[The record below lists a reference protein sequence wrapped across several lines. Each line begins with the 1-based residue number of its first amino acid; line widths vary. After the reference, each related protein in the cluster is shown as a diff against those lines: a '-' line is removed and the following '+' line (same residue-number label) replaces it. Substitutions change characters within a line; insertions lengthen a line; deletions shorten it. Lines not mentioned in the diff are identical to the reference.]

1 MFSIGER
8 IRYGHSTPVSATLGR
23 MLGQSQ
29 GASRQIGARGGGLWD
44 DVKALALQRHFWVRN
59 APYVLADR
67 CKSLKSQQM
76 RPPSERTTIF
86 YSAPFFC
93 AT

>member
-8 IRYGHSTPVSATLGR
+8 IRYGHRTPVSATLGR

-59 APYVLADR
+59 APYAAKDR
-67 CKSLKSQQM
+67 GNPLKSQQM
-76 RPPSERTTIF
+76 RPPSERTKAIS
-86 YSAPFFC
+86 Y
-93 AT
+93 